1 MRGHHLVTFAEKN
14 ILGSDNLVRG
24 FAVSGDNR
32 LVGALS
38 KIAVNYGGFLFARI
52 QPHIIWLARQHLFL
66 LLLKLDFF

>member
-1 MRGHHLVTFAEKN
+1 MRGNHLVTFAEKN

-52 QPHIIWLARQHLFL
+52 QPHII
-66 LLLKLDFF
+66 